1 MSALTAT
8 QHASL
13 QYLVDFEEAHGFL
26 PTIAQ
31 LGAHFGLSSPATA
44 HKRIQ
49 ILIDKGYCERV
60 SSRAGGLRLTGEFA
74 TRGLRLDQALRMA
87 GEGGHV
93 RIKREYGW
101 EGFDADDAF
110 TREDVIALGWEVF
123 P

>member
-31 LGAHFGLSSPATA
+31 LGAHFGLTSPATA

-74 TRGLRLDQALRMA
+74 FGKLRLDQALRMA
-87 GEGGHV
+87 GEDGWLIHPKNKQRV
-93 RIKREYGW
+93 NCKRLW
-101 EGFDADDAF
+101 HPH
-110 TREDVIALGWEVF
+110 DVLALGWEVVK
-123 P
+123 